1 MHRGFCLFRD
11 QKRWRDEKQVN
22 SFHYVMVCIYI
33 IDTYK
38 EVYKHRINIYK
49 KKHNN
54 KAHPLQ

>member
-1 MHRGFCLFRD
+1 MSWC
-11 QKRWRDEKQVN
+11 V
-22 SFHYVMVCIYI
+22 YT